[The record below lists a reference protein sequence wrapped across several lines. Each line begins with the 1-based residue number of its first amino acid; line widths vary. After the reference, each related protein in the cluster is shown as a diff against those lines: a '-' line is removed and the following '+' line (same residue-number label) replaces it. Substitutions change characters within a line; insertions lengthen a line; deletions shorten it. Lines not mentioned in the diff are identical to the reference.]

1 MEIERQQIAEQWKK
15 VKERMQVMVKDTENE
30 GGCERNRGIERERW
44 REGGIDLGLHPN
56 KASVRSHSSLALPF
70 PYQRTV

>member
-1 MEIERQQIAEQWKK
+1 MKKGVRVREGYRYMERL
-15 VKERMQVMVKDTENE
+15 
-30 GGCERNRGIERERW
+30 

-56 KASVRSHSSLALPF
+56 KASARSHSSLALPF

>member
-1 MEIERQQIAEQWKK
+1 MQKIKKGRIEMDGR
-15 VKERMQVMVKDTENE
+15 
-30 GGCERNRGIERERW
+30 

-56 KASVRSHSSLALPF
+56 KASVRSHSSFALPF